1 MRTIHCQYIQLNI
14 FTKMMIL
21 ITPRIKLFTAP
32 PFSQIC
38 LCTKRN
44 ARELEIDCSTESK
57 GMGYEEEETY
67 FFHFLFFHYAFH
79 THQLMF

>member
-1 MRTIHCQYIQLNI
+1 MRTIHCHYIQLNI
-14 FTKMMIL
+14 FTKSMIL

-44 ARELEIDCSTESK
+44 ARELEIDYSAESK
-57 GMGYEEEETY
+57 GMGYEEKET
-67 FFHFLFFHYAFH
+67 
-79 THQLMF
+79 